1 MRDILEDFDIADP
14 PDLTE
19 IDPRDD
25 IKSTELG
32 ALLWIYTLFSR
43 NISSINAPN

>member
-1 MRDILEDFDIADP
+1 MPTLQQNHFLDICDDREIADP

-19 IDPRDD
+19 IEPRDD

-32 ALLWIYTLFSR
+32 ALL
-43 NISSINAPN
+43 